1 MRVKSIVLLTCAL
14 MMTLGACGN
23 PGSNN
28 SELNNSQDAIING
41 ELPDEPMHAAVVSLH
56 QRVGD
61 TWYRDIFCSGTLIAP
76 DVVLTAAHCL
86 DEGRNRFNPIEP
98 EDVMVYVGDNPM
110 TDPNPV
116 FYYVTQVQA
125 HPTYNNRA
133 LTDDIGLLRLESSP
147 NVTPVAAL
155 PASLGLTTADEGA
168 IINFA
173 GFGEDED
180 GNYDQKLQIDGL
192 LNYLYSDFQIH
203 YVQEDGGPCFG
214 DSGGPA
220 FIKRG
225 GTPYVAGLTS
235 YGDSACAQFGV
246 STRPDYYDGWI
257 NDFIGVIPDPYCGDG
272 TCDAGEDCNNCPG
285 DCGACPPDC
294 SFDEWCNP
302 DCDDGADPDCEVVDP
317 YCGDGTCDADEDC
330 SSCEID
336 CGACPTCVSYGGY
349 CDANADCCSLRCHPR
364 KHYCK

>member
-1 MRVKSIVLLTCAL
+1 MRVKSIVLLACAL
-14 MMTLGACGN
+14 MMTLGACGG
-23 PGSNN
+23 PTSNN

-56 QRVGD
+56 HRVGD
-61 TWYRDIFCSGTLIAP
+61 TWYPNIFCSGTLIAP

-86 DEGRNRFNPIEP
+86 DEGRNRFDSIEP
-98 EDVMVYVGDNPM
+98 EDVVIYVGDNPI
-110 TDPNPV
+110 TDPDPV
-116 FYYVTQVQA
+116 PYIVTQVQA

-133 LTDDIGLLRLESSP
+133 LTGDIGLLRLASSP

-173 GFGEDED
+173 GFGQDED

-192 LNYLYSDFQIH
+192 LDSLYTDFQIY
-203 YVQEDGGPCFG
+203 YVQYDGGPCFG

-235 YGDSACAQFGV
+235 YGDSECAQHGV

-257 NDFIGVIPDPYCGDG
+257 NDFIGVIADPFCGDG
-272 TCDAGEDCNNCPG
+272 TCDAGEDC
-285 DCGACPPDC
+285 
-294 SFDEWCNP
+294 ST
-302 DCDDGADPDCEVVDP
+302 CE
-317 YCGDGTCDADEDC
+317 A
-330 SSCEID
+330 D
-336 CGACPTCVSYGGY
+336 CGACPTCTPYGGD
-349 CDANADCCSLRCHPR
+349 CDSNAECCSLRCHPR